1 MKKQAAFNGVV
12 VLTVALIVVKI
23 LSALYRVPY
32 QNILGDAGLYA
43 YQQIYPIVALGV
55 VLSSNAIPSALTQ
68 ILDGR
73 PANRTT
79 FRRLTVTIELIGIT
93 CGVVLFLSA
102 AQVAHWM
109 GDPQLTPMLHAAS
122 ASFLVV
128 GLLGL
133 LRGHFQSQHQM
144 VYPAYSQVIEQLIR
158 VGMIGVVIV
167 CFIHQDISIYTAG
180 TWAIC
185 ASTAGFIG
193 STMYLWWR
201 SDIKTEVTTQTM
213 SIPWRQFF
221 VAMTIFAVSHLI
233 VILWQVVDSFTI
245 VNMLRSGAGYAFKD
259 AIMQKGIYDRGASF
273 IQMGLIVT
281 TTFCFVLVPLLTDTK
296 RRGELDEMNSYAN
309 ASLKITIVISSASGV
324 GLMNLLPNLNRVF
337 FESNVLTGT
346 LTVYM
351 LTVICVSL
359 MMMYMAMLEIYA
371 RFRLIIGAVI
381 VGLVSKLILNIV
393 LIPQV
398 EMLGASLA
406 TVLSLVIAV
415 LVLHYGVVRCY
426 QLNHLKLFYGK
437 LALALLVMTISVQL
451 CQWLIHTTSRLGS
464 LIELLVATVVGVLAI
479 GWLLVRLAI
488 LDGEEWVHLPF
499 GDKMY
504 NWKRGRKR

>member
-12 VLTVALIVVKI
+12 VLTLALIVVKV

-68 ILDGR
+68 ILDGQQ
-73 PANRTT
+73 ANRTT
-79 FRRLTVTIELIGIT
+79 FRRMSVVVALLGIG
-93 CGVVLFLSA
+93 CSVVLFLSA
-102 AQVAHWM
+102 GKIAQWM
-109 GDPQLTPMLHAAS
+109 GDSQLTPMLQAAS
-122 ASFLVV
+122 VSFLVV

-133 LRGHFQSQHQM
+133 FRGYFQAQQQM
-144 VYPAYSQVIEQLIR
+144 VYPAYSQVIEQFIR
-158 VGMIGVVIV
+158 VGIIGIVIV
-167 CFIHQDISIYTAG
+167 CFMRQGWSIYTAG
-180 TWAIC
+180 TWAIF
-185 ASTAGFIG
+185 ASTVGFSI
-193 STMYLWWR
+193 STLYLWWR
-201 SDIKTEVTTQTM
+201 SDIHKQLNAQTF

-221 VAMTIFAVSHLI
+221 IALMIFAVSHLI

-245 VNMLRSGAGYAFKD
+245 VNMLRSGAGYPFKE

-296 RRGELDEMNSYAN
+296 RRGATDEMNSYAN
-309 ASLKITIVISSASGV
+309 ASLKITIVISSASGI

-337 FESNVLTGT
+337 FESNVLTAT

-371 RFRLIIGAVI
+371 QFRLIIGAVM
-381 VGLVSKLILNIV
+381 VGLVTKLGLNIL
-393 LIPQV
+393 LIPHI

-406 TVLSLVIAV
+406 TVLSLIVAV
-415 LVLHYGVVRCY
+415 SVLHYGVVRCY
-426 QLNHLKLFYGK
+426 QLNHLKHFYSK
-437 LALALLVMTISVQL
+437 VALALLMMTVTVQL
-451 CQWLIHTTSRLGS
+451 CQWLIPATSRFGS
-464 LIELLVATVVGVLAI
+464 LVELLIAALVGVLTI
-479 GWLLVRLAI
+479 GWMLVRLNI
-488 LDGEEWVHLPF
+488 LDETEWMHLPF

-504 NWKRGRKR
+504 NWKRGNRR